1 MVTLKWFPN
10 SWIQIKTKDLVIY
23 VDPAYLT
30 TYFAGFPKRIEF
42 SKWPDPIDGLPE
54 MLEPADCIL
63 ITHHHKDHCKK
74 VTVDRLRNRGT
85 EVIAPKAC
93 IKELGYGIRQIAPGE
108 AIKFRDVEITAV
120 AAHNIPQGHSTRKQ
134 HSPGKGVGYVI
145 EAEGKTVYHAG
156 DTDFLPI
163 MGSLGNVD
171 VACLPIGGVFTMDIP
186 EAVEA
191 AKVIKPRIVI
201 AMHRGQADPRQFQRH
216 LERTTSIRVAP
227 LGIGDPVRL
236 S

>member
-1 MVTLKWFPN
+1 MVTLRWFPN
-10 SWIQIKTKDLVIY
+10 SWIQIKTKGLVIY

-30 TYFAGFPKRIEF
+30 TYFAGYPKRIEF

-54 MLEPADCIL
+54 MLEPADYIL

-74 VTVDRLRNRGT
+74 VTVDRLRNRDT
-85 EVIAPKAC
+85 VIIAPKAC
-93 IKELGYGIRQIAPGE
+93 IKELGHGIRQIAPGE
-108 AIKFRDVEITAV
+108 TIKFRAVAVLAV
-120 AAHNIPQGHSTRKQ
+120 AAHNVPQGHSTRKQ
-134 HSPGKGVGYVI
+134 HAPGKGVGYVI
-145 EAEGKTVYHAG
+145 TVEGKTIYHAG

-163 MGSLGNVD
+163 MGNLGNVD
-171 VACLPIGGVFTMDIP
+171 VACLPIGGVFTMDLS

-191 AKVIKPRIVI
+191 AMTINPRLVI
-201 AMHRGQADPRQFQRH
+201 AMHRGQADPREFQRQ
-216 LERTTSIRVAP
+216 LEKATSIQVAP